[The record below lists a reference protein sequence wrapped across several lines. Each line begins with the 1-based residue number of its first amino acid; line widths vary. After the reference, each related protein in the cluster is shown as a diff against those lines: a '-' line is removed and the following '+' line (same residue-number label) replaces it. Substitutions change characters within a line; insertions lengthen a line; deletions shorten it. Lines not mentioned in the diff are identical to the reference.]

1 MSAEALVAEPDE
13 ATAAAHTEQVGED
26 GAPGWRTTLYVMW
39 FAQMVAIVGF
49 SFVIPFVPFYIREL
63 GVTSERLVALWA
75 GILGSATGV
84 TFAVAA
90 PLWGMVADR
99 YGRRPMVLRSM
110 LGGAVVLSAMGMATS
125 VGELLVLRIAQGAV
139 TGTIAASTA
148 MVSSVTPR
156 RHLGF
161 SLGLM
166 QTAVFSG
173 MALGPLLGGAV
184 ADRMGYRV
192 PFYAAGAMLLLS
204 ALLVLLFTR
213 EHFHPDQTERQTGG
227 SAVAVVRST
236 PGFPT
241 MLAIFLLVNLAG
253 SIAAPIF
260 PLFVEKMVGA
270 GAQKGTI
277 TGMLMAVSGILAA
290 VAAVGIGHLSD
301 RVGQKKML
309 VACTLLSGLFCL
321 PQALATTVGQLFG
334 LRAALGFAGGGTGP
348 TINAIVGRLAP
359 RSSYGRVYGL
369 TASVASLGGSAGPL
383 LGGALAS
390 ALGLRLPFVI
400 TGLMLVLISGL
411 ATLRVKEPPRSPAVS
426 LTEPEEV
433 EADIEGLGTVQV
445 GK

>member
-1 MSAEALVAEPDE
+1 
-13 ATAAAHTEQVGED
+13 
-26 GAPGWRTTLYVMW
+26 
-39 FAQMVAIVGF
+39 
-49 SFVIPFVPFYIREL
+49 
-63 GVTSERLVALWA
+63 
-75 GILGSATGV
+75 
-84 TFAVAA
+84 
-90 PLWGMVADR
+90 
-99 YGRRPMVLRSM
+99 
-110 LGGAVVLSAMGMATS
+110 
-125 VGELLVLRIAQGAV
+125 
-139 TGTIAASTA
+139 

-156 RHLGF
+156 RRLGF

-173 MALGPLLGGAV
+173 MSLGPLLGGAV

-192 PFYAAGAMLLLS
+192 PFYAAGAMLLFS

-213 EHFHPDQTERQTGG
+213 EHFHPDGAQRETGG
-227 SAVAVVRST
+227 GAVAVVRST

-241 MLAIFLLVNLAG
+241 MLGIFLLVNLAG

-270 GAQKGTI
+270 GAHKGTI

-290 VAAVGIGHLSD
+290 LAAVGIGHLGD

-334 LRAALGFAGGGTGP
+334 LRAALGLAGGGTGP
-348 TINAIVGRLAP
+348 TINAIVGRLTP
-359 RSSYGRVYGL
+359 RGAYGRVYGL
-369 TASVASLGGSAGPL
+369 TAAVASLGGSAGPL

-411 ATLRVKEPPRSPAVS
+411 ATWRVKEPPRGSAVTRP
-426 LTEPEEV
+426 LPEEV
-433 EADIEGLGTVQV
+433 EADLEGLEMTQV